1 MGRLALGAI
10 ALGLFTL
17 ACRGADADLPPAYR
31 KLPVPTDRLSSATAR
46 ERGRV
51 LFLQHCAICHG
62 VTGDGRG
69 ERHEGFVRPPRDFT
83 LSGWRSETTP
93 RRVFHAVREGIHGT
107 AMPSWKTLPD
117 DELWDLT
124 AYVLSIAKAD
134 Q

>member
-1 MGRLALGAI
+1 MKGLARGAM

-17 ACRGADADLPPAYR
+17 ACKGADADLPPAYR
-31 KLPVPTDRLSSATAR
+31 KIPVPEDRLSSAAAL
-46 ERGRV
+46 EHGRA
-51 LFLQHCAICHG
+51 LFLQHCALCHG
-62 VTGDGRG
+62 VEGDGRG
-69 ERHEGFVRPPRDFT
+69 QRREGFARPPRDFT
-83 LSGWRSETTP
+83 DVAWRRTVTP
-93 RRVFHAVREGIHGT
+93 RRVFFAVREGIHGT